1 MEWRPVSETSRPAGH
16 DGGGEAARQQILALQ
31 RQIDSLQAELE
42 ELEPVIGAAILTTTA
57 FRLRDEDGLILA
69 LRGLVRS
76 LKRLE
81 AGRADDVDD

>member
-1 MEWRPVSETSRPAGH
+1 MEWRPVSETSRP
-16 DGGGEAARQQILALQ
+16 DGRDDGGEASRQQILVLQ

-42 ELEPVIGAAILTTTA
+42 ELEAVIGAAILAATA

-81 AGRADDVDD
+81 ASRADDD